1 MKISIDNMLGSAKRI
16 KGQMQADDQS
26 RNGRNRE
33 VRSDSLTIENKVNS
47 RINTIQ
53 TEIRELQFSLTRNQI
68 VRDGITLLQDD
79 MSRGGSGRE
88 EILNDVQFEG
98 RQVLREFVG
107 SNVNSEVLATA
118 KNRTQ
123 ELINGDVSSL
133 RKLQVE
139 SENILASRLGGSDS
153 AERLVGNIE
162 TAMAKFD
169 RTPESLTNLNPDTV
183 RRLIR

>member
-1 MKISIDNMLGSAKRI
+1 MKVSIDNILGSAKRI

-53 TEIRELQFSLTRNQI
+53 TEIRDIQFSLTRNQI
-68 VRDGITLLQDD
+68 VRDGITQLQDD
-79 MSRGGSGRE
+79 MSRGGTNRE
-88 EILNDVQFEG
+88 AILNDVQFEG

-107 SNVNSEVLATA
+107 DNVNSEVLTTA
-118 KNRTQ
+118 KNRAQ

-139 SENILASRLGGSDS
+139 TENILASRLGGSDS

-162 TAMAKFD
+162 TAMAKFEGA
-169 RTPESLTNLNPDTV
+169 PESLTNLNPDTV